1 MEAKRGSRGSAPF
14 MLNLSSRWVSGTYH
28 APGAALPGKRP
39 Q

>member
-1 MEAKRGSRGSAPF
+1 MGAKRESTGVAPF
-14 MLNLSSRWVSGTYH
+14 MLNLSSRWVSGTHH